1 MAYKC
6 SVCGIYEVEHD
17 GDVCEYCAAASD
29 PYAQAARNHGRSRVG
44 GPMVNQSRSK
54 EEAPV
59 GHASRRKILV
69 SGETSTPAP
78 RPADDPAVT
87 RASDVPVYRPGEAA
101 VQQSAPVSVQTSPA
115 TSQATPA
122 QDPTGALC
130 TGITKNVANST
141 QQRGF
146 LVKLADA
153 VFRGIPFTADPD
165 ILTFQVFP
173 DYSGTTLTASGTACD
188 QVIVYGKV
196 NAGVVSENNH
206 VRVYGHRDSS
216 NQIVADKIV
225 NTASGMIIVPQ
236 NVVSALVVRL
246 AVLAVLLVLAGLFAY
261 IGIPG
266 LALIVV
272 IIICLTNLPLVGKL
286 LLTILCGV
294 FGAIGAIFRRIFR

>member
-1 MAYKC
+1 
-6 SVCGIYEVEHD
+6 
-17 GDVCEYCAAASD
+17 
-29 PYAQAARNHGRSRVG
+29 
-44 GPMVNQSRSK
+44 MVNQSRSE

-115 TSQATPA
+115 TSQAAPA